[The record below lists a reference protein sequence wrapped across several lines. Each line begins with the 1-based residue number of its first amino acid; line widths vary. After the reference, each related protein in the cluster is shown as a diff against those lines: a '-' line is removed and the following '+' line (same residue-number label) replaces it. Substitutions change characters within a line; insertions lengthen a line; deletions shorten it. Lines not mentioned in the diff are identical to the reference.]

1 VSDDPSSA
9 DDTEP
14 QASDDGGGSGE
25 RSTPQGGGTG
35 DGPGD
40 GNPGDAPG
48 DDQGDDPRESITE
61 GSLVRPLLNLAWPIV
76 VIQLLQVTYNIADTL
91 YLGRLST
98 DAVGAISLAFPLI
111 FLLISVAGGFTTAG
125 AILVAQYTG
134 AEGDESAGKVVGQT
148 VTFVGFLSV
157 VLGAIGIFYTRPAL
171 SLLPSDPGTAANVI
185 PLAADYMEVFFAG
198 MPFLFGFFVFS
209 ALMRGYGDTRTPMYV
224 MFISV
229 LANVVLD
236 PFFIFGFEGNPL
248 LLWVGLADLEAT
260 LLSATGFTGMGIQGA
275 ALATIIARGA
285 GTVIGL
291 YLLFG
296 TGIGPAVSLSHLRPD
311 LSFIKDIIR
320 LGTPSMVEQSTSAMA
335 MVTLTAIIVTFS
347 EPVVAAYGLGNRI
360 VSLVFLPAMGLGR
373 AIDTMVGQNLGAD
386 RDDRAARSVWLAA
399 STGAGVMLV
408 VAVIAVTFT
417 DPIVSVFLGDVP
429 DAPETIELGVEYLRI
444 RSAEFAFIGI
454 SQVMLGAF
462 RGAGNTKIAM
472 FISILTLWVGRV
484 GSVSI
489 LVFLLDW
496 GPTGFWVGMAMGN
509 ILGAL
514 VAVPWFLRGTWR
526 EKYIEDDAVGD
537 SEVGPDVEDPAS
549 VTPEGASED

>member
-1 VSDDPSSA
+1 
-9 DDTEP
+9 
-14 QASDDGGGSGE
+14 
-25 RSTPQGGGTG
+25 
-35 DGPGD
+35 
-40 GNPGDAPG
+40 
-48 DDQGDDPRESITE
+48 
-61 GSLVRPLLNLAWPIV
+61 
-76 VIQLLQVTYNIADTL
+76 
-91 YLGRLST
+91 
-98 DAVGAISLAFPLI
+98 
-111 FLLISVAGGFTTAG
+111 
-125 AILVAQYTG
+125 
-134 AEGDESAGKVVGQT
+134 
-148 VTFVGFLSV
+148 
-157 VLGAIGIFYTRPAL
+157 
-171 SLLPSDPGTAANVI
+171 
-185 PLAADYMEVFFAG
+185 

-248 LLWVGLADLEAT
+248 LSWIGLAELEAT
-260 LLSATGFTGMGIQGA
+260 LLSVTGFTGMGIQGA

-296 TGIGPAVSLSHLRPD
+296 TGIGPAVNFSHLRPD
-311 LSFIKDIIR
+311 VSFIRDIVR

-335 MVTLTAIIVTFS
+335 MVTLTAIIVMFS

-408 VAVIAVTFT
+408 VAVIAVTLT

-454 SQVMLGAF
+454 TQVMLGAF

-496 GPTGFWVGMAMGN
+496 GATGFWVGMAMGN
-509 ILGAL
+509 ILGAI

-526 EKYIEDDAVGD
+526 EKYIGDDAVGE
-537 SEVGPDVEDPAS
+537 SEVGPDVEDPSS